1 MSKKYV
7 IELENEMPNF
17 LKRIIEI
24 TKELFEKDEIYII
37 ELKNGI
43 FKIELRTE
51 NHYFEI
57 FNKLAKI

>member
-1 MSKKYV
+1 
-7 IELENEMPNF
+7 MPNF

-43 FKIELRTE
+43 LKIELRTE